1 MSAPHIPALPP
12 AVTPQA
18 FLVARERQ
26 LTDRQWSHDLP
37 TQGLWK
43 VTGEAGAGVSSFL
56 IDTAVNAITADPQR
70 ASREGIV
77 LLTSSKE
84 SGARMR
90 SELSERLAAT
100 GFTTQEPIVRSVHS
114 LAFALLRQRTEREIR
129 LISGAEQDA
138 VIRQL
143 LLGHAED
150 GGGTWPEELRPA
162 LPLVGFARQ
171 LRDFLLRAIERG
183 LGPKDLN
190 RLGEVHQLPIWSAAG
205 DFLREYQQVMALTG
219 ALRFS
224 AAELVTK
231 VLEEELIQSWGIV
244 LVDDAQSLAPA
255 SAELVSR
262 LLQRASLGVVGGD
275 LDQSIFRFRGASPKF
290 FADLGGL
297 LHNVRHLGASR
308 RNPTRVVA
316 VAPDEQTHHAAVVDS
331 LRRAHFESGVD
342 YRDMAVVVRST
353 PLIEP
358 LRRALLHAGVPVALD
373 PTDVVLAEQR
383 VVVAL
388 LLALKALTQELTVSE
403 WRELLLGPVGA
414 TDPVTLR
421 RLLRGLR
428 RWKPELRAEETLHQ
442 LLTSTAPLPDF
453 DTLLTE
459 REMQLLTHVRG
470 VLDQGRQAHAA
481 DGSVEEVLWAVWAA
495 TGLSD
500 RLLAAA
506 LRGGATGSQA
516 DRDLDA
522 AMALFDAAGDFTER
536 RPTASIE
543 LFSQYITEHEL
554 PTGVRDRR
562 TATLDAVSLL
572 TAHGV
577 AGREFERVVV
587 AGVQELTWPS
597 LGETGTIFRQ
607 EDLIDLIDS
616 DVDPAVPVPRVAERL
631 LEEQRLFHVAT
642 TRATDHLLVTAV
654 DDPYS
659 EEVVQPSR
667 FIEAFCAEHGIEA
680 TQLRAAGTASEEM
693 NETPDETHSA
703 ALVRVLARDDV
714 IAELRRAA
722 GDADTSEATRTQAAR
737 QLARL
742 AEAGVAGADPDS
754 WWGLTQASTSE
765 KLPLRSSLSPSRIES
780 LLQCPMRAVLERMV
794 DLEETMEML
803 YGSMAHA
810 YFEALGRGV
819 DPEAASAEVIRAR
832 REAHDGPEWKKDRDV
847 ADFEAMLR
855 RIDGWL
861 LKSRAAYEQVAVEAD
876 VNVEVE
882 RGLRISGRVDRL
894 ERASDGALRIVD
906 LKTSANPVAHAE
918 AEENVQL
925 AAYQLA
931 MSRGELGGDGVR
943 TAKDA
948 GLTVGSAVLVYPN
961 AEKKRLTER
970 GQDGKTSEELAEFVE
985 EIRSLPQEMVGPE
998 LTART
1003 GKHCDYCRVRSLCPV
1018 QPEGEVIHRG

>member
-1 MSAPHIPALPP
+1 MSAPFIPALPP

-26 LTDRQWSHDLP
+26 LTDRRWPHDLP

-43 VTGEAGAGVSSFL
+43 VTGEAGAGVSSYL
-56 IDTAVNAITADPQR
+56 IDTAVNAIAADPQR
-70 ASREGIV
+70 ASSEGIV

-90 SELSERLAAT
+90 AELSERLVAT

-114 LAFALLRQRTEREIR
+114 LAFALLRQRTQREIR

-143 LLGHAED
+143 LLGHADD

-183 LGPKDLN
+183 LGAKDLKQ
-190 RLGEVHQLPIWSAAG
+190 LGEAHALPIWSAAG

-224 AAELVTK
+224 AAELVAK
-231 VLEEELIQSWGIV
+231 VLEDELTQSWGIV

-275 LDQSIFRFRGASPKF
+275 LDQAIFRFRGASPKF
-290 FADLGGL
+290 FTDLGGL
-297 LHNVRHLGASR
+297 LHNVQDLGTAR
-308 RNPTRVVA
+308 RNPTREVA
-316 VAPDEQTHHAAVVDS
+316 IAPDDQTHHAAVVDA
-331 LRRAHFESGVD
+331 LRRAHFEEGVA

-353 PLIEP
+353 PKIEP
-358 LRRALLHAGVPVALD
+358 LRRSLLHAGVPVALD

-388 LLALKALTQELTVSE
+388 LLALKALTEELTASE

-428 RWKPELRAEETLHQ
+428 RWNPEQRAEETLHQ
-442 LLTSTAPLPDF
+442 LLASAAPLPDF

-459 REMQLLTHVRG
+459 RELELISHVRG
-470 VLDQGRQAHAA
+470 VLDQGRQALAA
-481 DGSVEEVLWAVWAA
+481 EGSVEEVLWAVWAA

-506 LRGGATGSQA
+506 LRGGAAGSQA

-536 RPTASIE
+536 RPTAGIE
-543 LFSQYITEHEL
+543 LFSQYITEQEL

-562 TATLDAVSLL
+562 AATPDAVSLL

-577 AGREFERVVV
+577 AGREFSRVVV

-607 EDLIDLIDS
+607 EDLIDLVDAG
-616 DVDPAVPVPRVAERL
+616 VDPKVPVPRVAERL
-631 LEEQRLFHVAT
+631 FEEQRLFHVAT
-642 TRATDHLLVTAV
+642 TRATDHLLITAV

-667 FIEAFCAEHGIEA
+667 FIESFCVAHGIEA
-680 TQLRAAGTASEEM
+680 AHLRAAGTASEELS
-693 NETPDETHSA
+693 ETTSEIHSD

-722 GDADTSEATRTQAAR
+722 GDPNASEATRTQAAR

-742 AEAGVAGADPDS
+742 AKAGVAGADPDS
-754 WWGLTQASTSE
+754 WWGLTQASSSE
-765 KLPLRSSLSPSRIES
+765 KLPLRTSLSPSRIES

-794 DLEETMEML
+794 DLEETLEML

-810 YFEALGRGV
+810 YFESLGRGV
-819 DPEAASAEVIRAR
+819 DPEVAKAAVIRAR
-832 REAHDGPEWKKDRDV
+832 RDAHDGPVWKKDRDV

-855 RIDGWL
+855 RIDGWIV
-861 LKSRAAYEQVAVEAD
+861 KSRAAYEQVAVEAD
-876 VNVEVE
+876 VSVEVD

-894 ERASDGALRIVD
+894 ERDSDGALRIVD
-906 LKTSANPVAHAE
+906 LKTSANPVSHAE
-918 AEENVQL
+918 AEENAQL

-931 MSRGELGGDGVR
+931 MSRGELGGETVR

-948 GLTVGSAVLVYPN
+948 GLKVGSAVLMYPN

-970 GQDGKTSEELAEFVE
+970 GQDGKSPEELADFVE
-985 EIRSLPQEMVGPE
+985 EIRPLPHEMVGPE